1 MMYKVITTF
10 KKLMLTFLLK
20 QNFASQI
27 KMSHMS
33 YLDLIFTEM
42 TSISLASE
50 HPMELLCVQI
60 VSSSLGQTDTYYIF
74 LHVHVQVHIDNVN
87 IFFLF
92 LLTSSSSKQFD

>member
-10 KKLMLTFLLK
+10 KKLMLTFLLE

-42 TSISLASE
+42 TSIILTSE
-50 HPMELLCVQI
+50 HPMELLCILKMILTV
-60 VSSSLGQTDTYYIF
+60 LKFHTDLI
-74 LHVHVQVHIDNVN
+74 
-87 IFFLF
+87 
-92 LLTSSSSKQFD
+92 